1 MALDY
6 TNKFQIRT
14 LKTVKKCR
22 KKSGKISVNNSN
34 DDKPVEDQNKC
45 TRKQRNNLRRHKT
58 VLNVNTNSNDNQ
70 LDEEFNN
77 TTLKP
82 LQGQQINTLTL
93 FGIGKLP
100 KSQQNNKLKNES
112 RRKFRKGGFIANAT
126 VNVAKIKSNLC
137 FNENVNNES
146 CSSDDLNNITAK
158 TKTITTGTTIKTKKR
173 NTRRK

>member
-6 TNKFQIRT
+6 TKKFQIRT
-14 LKTVKKCR
+14 SKTVKKCR
-22 KKSGKISVNNSN
+22 KKSGKIPVNNSN
-34 DDKPVEDQNKC
+34 DDKPVEDLKKC

-58 VLNVNTNSNDNQ
+58 VLNVHTNSNDNQ

-77 TTLKP
+77 TALKS

-100 KSQQNNKLKNES
+100 KSHQNNKLKNES

-126 VNVAKIKSNLC
+126 VNVGKMKSNLL
-137 FNENVNNES
+137 FNENVNIES
-146 CSSDDLNNITAK
+146 CSSDDLNNIKAT
-158 TKTITTGTTIKTKKR
+158 TKTITGTTIKTKKR
-173 NTRRK
+173 HTRSK